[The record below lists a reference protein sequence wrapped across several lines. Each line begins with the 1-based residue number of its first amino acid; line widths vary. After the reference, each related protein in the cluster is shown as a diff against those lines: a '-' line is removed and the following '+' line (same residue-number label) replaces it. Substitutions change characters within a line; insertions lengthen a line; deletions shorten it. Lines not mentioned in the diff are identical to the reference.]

1 MVQRGYG
8 TRKKVLSN
16 PVRPNFLRS
25 CQSLYRGT
33 TVPFF
38 QDARPIGETAC
49 GWHSLRMTK
58 HAHSAPKALA
68 ESPATA
74 PVRPGIG
81 LALGGGFARG
91 FAHLGVLQ
99 VLEEHQIPISHIA
112 GTSVG
117 SILGA
122 AYASG
127 APLTRIIETCRTLRF
142 RDIARWRV
150 SRLGL
155 ASNSRLADLIERVF
169 ESRQFEDLRIPLAV
183 VATDLTS
190 GEPVIFTQ
198 GNLVDAIRASC
209 AFPGLFEPVEIG
221 TRCLADGG
229 LVAPVPT
236 RAARHI
242 GAAAVIG
249 ISVGMQD
256 GHRGAPTNIFQVV
269 SRAVSASQKHQ
280 LEVWERHADLVLRPD
295 VQSIAWDEFHRAEEA
310 IEAGVV
316 TARRALPRIEKLLGQ
331 KNDALNPEARLEAE
345 DRSYLWL
352 AEAHG

>member
-1 MVQRGYG
+1 M
-8 TRKKVLSN
+8 SN
-16 PVRPNFLRS
+16 RA
-25 CQSLYRGT
+25 G
-33 TVPFF
+33 
-38 QDARPIGETAC
+38 A
-49 GWHSLRMTK
+49 
-58 HAHSAPKALA
+58 
-68 ESPATA
+68 
-74 PVRPGIG
+74 G

-99 VLEEHQIPISHIA
+99 VLEQNHIPISHIA

-127 APLTRIIETCRTLRF
+127 APLARIIETCRTLRF

-155 ASNSRLADLIERVF
+155 ASNQRLGNLIERVF
-169 ESRQFEDLRIPLAV
+169 ESRRFEDLRIPLAV
-183 VATDLTS
+183 VATDLNS
-190 GEPVIFTQ
+190 GEPVVFTQ

-236 RAARHI
+236 RAARDL
-242 GAAAVIG
+242 GAATVIG
-249 ISVGMQD
+249 VSVGMQD

-269 SRAVSASQKHQ
+269 SRAVNAAQKHQ
-280 LEVWERHADLVLRPD
+280 LEIWERHADLVLRPD
-295 VQSIAWDEFHRAEEA
+295 VQSLAWDDFDRADEA
-310 IEAGVV
+310 IAAG
-316 TARRALPRIEKLLGQ
+316 AAAALRALPRIEKLLGQ
-331 KNDALNPEARLEAE
+331 KQDAAQGLQARLDAE
-345 DRSYLWL
+345 DKGYLWL
-352 AEAHG
+352 AEALR

>member
-1 MVQRGYG
+1 MVRAIRNDNLAAVSGR
-8 TRKKVLSN
+8 RKLDRQQEAT
-16 PVRPNFLRS
+16 PALR
-25 CQSLYRGT
+25 
-33 TVPFF
+33 
-38 QDARPIGETAC
+38 A
-49 GWHSLRMTK
+49 
-58 HAHSAPKALA
+58 
-68 ESPATA
+68 
-74 PVRPGIG
+74 GIG

-99 VLEEHQIPISHIA
+99 VLEQKRIPISCIA

-127 APLTRIIETCRTLRF
+127 APLARIIATCRTLRF

-155 ASNSRLADLIERVF
+155 ASNQRLGELIERVF
-169 ESRQFEDLRIPLAV
+169 DSRQFEDLRIPMAV
-183 VATDLTS
+183 VATDLNS
-190 GEPVIFTQ
+190 GEPVVLNH
-198 GNLVDAIRASC
+198 GSLVDAIRASC

-236 RAARHI
+236 RAARDL
-242 GAAAVIG
+242 GADFVLG

-256 GHRGAPTNIFQVV
+256 GHRGSPTNVFQVMT
-269 SRAVSASQKHQ
+269 RAVSAAQKHQ

-295 VQSIAWDEFHRAEEA
+295 VQSIAWDQFERADEA
-310 IEAGVV
+310 IEAGAAI
-316 TARRALPRIEKLLGQ
+316 TRLALPRIEKYLDQ
-331 KNDALNPEARLEAE
+331 KNFEKMRARSLAE
-345 DRSYLWL
+345 KSETGGLPKPSASLDL
-352 AEAHG
+352 AEAIR

>member
-1 MVQRGYG
+1 M
-8 TRKKVLSN
+8 TRHGHPS
-16 PVRPNFLRS
+16 S
-25 CQSLYRGT
+25 
-33 TVPFF
+33 
-38 QDARPIGETAC
+38 
-49 GWHSLRMTK
+49 
-58 HAHSAPKALA
+58 KALDDGA
-68 ESPATA
+68 AAMPSRA
-74 PVRPGIG
+74 GIG

-99 VLEEHQIPISHIA
+99 VLEQNQIPISHIA

-127 APLTRIIETCRTLRF
+127 APLDRIIETCRTLRF

-155 ASNSRLADLIERVF
+155 ASNHRLASLIERVF
-169 ESRQFEDLRIPLAV
+169 ESRDFEDLRIPLAV

-190 GEPVIFTQ
+190 GEPVVFTQ

-236 RAARHI
+236 HAAREL
-242 GAAAVIG
+242 GAG
-249 ISVGMQD
+249 IVVGVSVGMQD

-269 SRAVSASQKHQ
+269 SRAVNAAQKHQ
-280 LEVWERHADLVLRPD
+280 LELWERDADLVLRPD
-295 VQSIAWDEFHRAEEA
+295 VQSLAWDDFDRADEA
-310 IEAGVV
+310 IAAGAAA
-316 TARRALPRIEKLLGQ
+316 ARRALQRIEKLLGQ
-331 KNDALNPEARLEAE
+331 KEDSAELLQARLEAE
-345 DRSYLWL
+345 DKSYLWL
-352 AEAHG
+352 AEAH

>member
-1 MVQRGYG
+1 VDWDYG
-8 TRKKVLSN
+8 HVKREL
-16 PVRPNFLRS
+16 
-25 CQSLYRGT
+25 QSGL
-33 TVPFF
+33 
-38 QDARPIGETAC
+38 INKTAAAQ
-49 GWHSLRMTK
+49 L
-58 HAHSAPKALA
+58 
-68 ESPATA
+68 
-74 PVRPGIG
+74 PGIG

-99 VLEEHQIPISHIA
+99 VLEQNHIPISCIA

-127 APLTRIIETCRTLRF
+127 APLARIIATCRTLRF

-155 ASNSRLADLIERVF
+155 ASNHRLGDLIEQVF

-183 VATDLTS
+183 VATDLNS
-190 GEPVIFTQ
+190 GEPVVLTH
-198 GNLVDAIRASC
+198 GSLVDAIRASC

-236 RAARHI
+236 HAAREL
-242 GAAAVIG
+242 GAEFVLG
-249 ISVGMQD
+249 VSVGIQD
-256 GHRGAPTNIFQVV
+256 GHRGTPSNIFQVV
-269 SRAVSASQKHQ
+269 TRAVSAAQKHQ

-295 VQSIAWDEFHRAEEA
+295 VQSFAWDDFDRADEA
-310 IEAGVV
+310 IEAGAAV
-316 TARRALPRIEKLLGQ
+316 ARQALPRIQKYLGQ
-331 KNDALNPEARLEAE
+331 AAAAADRHPEAEVQ
-345 DRSYLWL
+345 SYLWL
-352 AEAHG
+352 AEAVR

>member
-1 MVQRGYG
+1 M
-8 TRKKVLSN
+8 TRHGHA
-16 PVRPNFLRS
+16 VRKTLN
-25 CQSLYRGT
+25 
-33 TVPFF
+33 
-38 QDARPIGETAC
+38 D
-49 GWHSLRMTK
+49 
-58 HAHSAPKALA
+58 SAVAMSSRA
-68 ESPATA
+68 
-74 PVRPGIG
+74 GIG

-99 VLEEHQIPISHIA
+99 VLEQHHIPISHIA

-127 APLTRIIETCRTLRF
+127 APLAHIIETCRTLRF

-155 ASNSRLADLIERVF
+155 ASNQRLEILIERVF
-169 ESRQFEDLRIPLAV
+169 DSRQFEDLHIPLAV

-190 GEPVIFTQ
+190 GEPVVFTQ

-236 RAARHI
+236 EAARSM
-242 GAAAVIG
+242 GAQTVIG
-249 ISVGMQD
+249 VSVGLQD
-256 GHRGAPTNIFQVV
+256 GNRGVPTNIFQVV
-269 SRAVSASQKHQ
+269 SRAVGAAQKHQ

-295 VQSIAWDEFHRAEEA
+295 VQSLAWDDFARADEA
-310 IEAGVV
+310 IAAG
-316 TARRALPRIEKLLGQ
+316 AAAALRALPRIEKLLERGTE
-331 KNDALNPEARLEAE
+331 AEFPLEARLLLEQRSDMELTEAQV
-345 DRSYLWL
+345 
-352 AEAHG
+352 

>member
-1 MVQRGYG
+1 MS
-8 TRKKVLSN
+8 TRTGV
-16 PVRPNFLRS
+16 
-25 CQSLYRGT
+25 
-33 TVPFF
+33 
-38 QDARPIGETAC
+38 
-49 GWHSLRMTK
+49 
-58 HAHSAPKALA
+58 
-68 ESPATA
+68 
-74 PVRPGIG
+74 G

-99 VLEEHQIPISHIA
+99 VFEQNHIPISHIA

-127 APLTRIIETCRTLRF
+127 APLARIIETCRTLRF

-155 ASNSRLADLIERVF
+155 ASNQRLENLIERVF

-190 GEPVIFTQ
+190 GEPVVFTQ

-236 RAARHI
+236 RAAREL
-242 GAAAVIG
+242 GATVVIG
-249 ISVGMQD
+249 VSVGMQD
-256 GHRGAPTNIFQVV
+256 GYRGAPTNIFQVV
-269 SRAVSASQKHQ
+269 SRAVSAAQKHQ
-280 LEVWERHADLVLRPD
+280 LEIWERHADFVLRPD
-295 VQSIAWDEFHRAEEA
+295 VQSLAWDDFHRAQEA
-310 IEAGVV
+310 IDAG
-316 TARRALPRIEKLLGQ
+316 AAAALRALPRIEKLLRQ
-331 KNDALNPEARLEAE
+331 REDAAQSLQARLEAE
-345 DRSYLWL
+345 DKGFLWL
-352 AEAHG
+352 SEALR